1 MYSKAQAM
9 ADNLHAAF
17 NHFKAMQFALMA
29 MEISAFNEH
38 HDKAEALLED
48 VQNMLDADQSNQLA
62 GAIKR
67 ELGTSETGQIL
78 AAMSEAEAPD
88 FSEEF
93 AAMKEIPDVPADV
106 VALLDKFAPFMTSL
120 HTLAVALYK

>member
-1 MYSKAQAM
+1 
-9 ADNLHAAF
+9 
-17 NHFKAMQFALMA
+17 
-29 MEISAFNEH
+29 
-38 HDKAEALLED
+38 
-48 VQNMLDADQSNQLA
+48 MLDADQSNQLA